1 MSRFIISSP
10 MSYKTFN
17 FLKIVIDLTTLR
29 DSIGIINSNGSKL
42 SKFEFGLKGY
52 KTKIEAI
59 SYSEI
64 NNVSQCK
71 LLISQIYFTDID

>member
-17 FLKIVIDLTTLR
+17 FLKIVR
-29 DSIGIINSNGSKL
+29 SKL

-52 KTKIEAI
+52 NTKIEAI

-64 NNVSQCK
+64 NNVSQCH